1 MGSWQ
6 SLLRIGVV
14 WILNEGRHKMTTNG
28 SWPCTDAEGT
38 VARLDGETAE
48 HSNQKIR
55 GAMVSSENEEV
66 LKLVV

>member
-1 MGSWQ
+1 
-6 SLLRIGVV
+6 
-14 WILNEGRHKMTTNG
+14 MTTNG